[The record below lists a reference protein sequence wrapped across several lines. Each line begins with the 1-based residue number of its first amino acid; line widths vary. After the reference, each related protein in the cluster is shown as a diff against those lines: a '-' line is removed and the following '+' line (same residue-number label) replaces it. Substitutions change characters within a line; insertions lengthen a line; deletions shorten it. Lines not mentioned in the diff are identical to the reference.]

1 MSAPP
6 GTDRPSPLRLAA
18 VLHALPGASNT
29 TVLALDGD
37 GTRWVYKPAAGEEPL
52 WDFPWRTLAVREVLA
67 YAVSEALGFGIVP
80 ETRPATGP
88 LGPGSAQRFV
98 DEDRRFDPRP
108 LLAGEVESV
117 ELWQVA
123 ALDIV
128 TNNADRKAGHL
139 LREAATGRLQ
149 AIDNGLTFHPQPK
162 LRTVLWT
169 LAGRPLP
176 DEIVAGVGRL
186 AAALDAGLCDRVAAD
201 LSPGEGESLL
211 TRAEALLRHPFH
223 PLPPTDRPPIP
234 WPPW

>member
-1 MSAPP
+1 MSARR
-6 GTDRPSPLRLAA
+6 GTDPIPPLRLGA

-29 TVLALDGD
+29 TMLALDGD
-37 GTRWVYKPAAGEEPL
+37 GTRWVYKPESGEEPL
-52 WDFPWRTLAVREVLA
+52 WDFPWRTLATREILA

-98 DEDRRFDPRP
+98 DEDRSFDPRP
-108 LLAGEVESV
+108 LLSGETETV

-123 ALDIV
+123 AFDVV

-139 LREAATGRLQ
+139 LREAATGRLR
-149 AIDNGLTFHPQPK
+149 AIDNGLTFHAEPK
-162 LRTVLWT
+162 LRTVLWI

-176 DEIVAGVGRL
+176 EDVVSGVGRL
-186 AAALDAGLCDRVAAD
+186 AAALDGGLCDRIAAD
-201 LSPGEGESLL
+201 LSPREAESL
-211 TRAEALLRHPFH
+211 RARVETLLAAPVH